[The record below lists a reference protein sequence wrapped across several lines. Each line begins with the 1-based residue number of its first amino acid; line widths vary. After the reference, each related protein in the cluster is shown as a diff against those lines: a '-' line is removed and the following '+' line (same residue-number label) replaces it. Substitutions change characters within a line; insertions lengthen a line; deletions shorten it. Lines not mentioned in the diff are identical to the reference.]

1 MEFGSSHVYAP
12 KQSTAGVDEFEY
24 VPESRYNHTVT
35 GYASGAA
42 SNADYQDDGET
53 CLLDILDTAGQEEYS
68 AMRDL
73 YVHQG
78 DCFMLVYSITS
89 RSSFDEAQAMYNWI
103 TRIRD
108 QEMPVVRQQIT

>member
-42 SNADYQDDGET
+42 SNADYQDDGEVSVSSIVLLQT
-53 CLLDILDTAGQEEYS
+53 CFNNCDTA
-68 AMRDL
+68 DL
-73 YVHQG
+73 FQ
-78 DCFMLVYSITS
+78 
-89 RSSFDEAQAMYNWI
+89 
-103 TRIRD
+103 
-108 QEMPVVRQQIT
+108 